1 MMVKA
6 DEVQNGSGMLWVVPL
21 LDALLALILILL
33 LLVHPPTQAQESSSP
48 GMVLVEARWPDAC
61 DSDVDLWVR
70 APGDRSVGYSAQSGR
85 VFNLL
90 RDDRGTTDDL
100 SNLNFESA
108 YSRGAPAGE
117 YAVTI
122 HLYDHR
128 GRCPLPLPVDVQVSI
143 KPDGSSPRVLMRNR
157 VLLSRIGQETTA
169 ARFTLNEE
177 NDINGPVSTLPIKL
191 RENR

>member
-6 DEVQNGSGMLWVVPL
+6 GEARNGSGMLWVVPL
-21 LDALLALILILL
+21 LDALLALILTLL
-33 LLVHPPTQAQESSSP
+33 LLAHPPTQAQESSSP

-70 APGDRSVGYSAQSGR
+70 APGDRPVGYSAQSGR

-117 YAVTI
+117 YAATV

-128 GRCPLPLPVDVQVSI
+128 GSCPLPLPVDVQVSI
-143 KPDGSSPRVLMRNR
+143 KPEGSSPKVLMRNR
-157 VLLSRIGQETTA
+157 VLLNRIGEEATA
-169 ARFTLNEE
+169 ARFMLNEQG
-177 NDINGPVSTLPIKL
+177 DINGPVSMLPIKL